1 MNKIC
6 VYTCIT
12 GDYDNLIDIQNI
24 EQGIDY
30 ICYTNNKKIKS
41 KIWKVKDIV
50 DNTLTDAELNRK
62 IKILGTE
69 ELKKY
74 DVTIYID
81 GNFTIVGSIKKLIEE
96 NVDLKKY
103 DFVGFKHSVRNSI
116 NEEMLACLMYNKEN
130 IENISKLYDFY
141 NREKFP
147 DNNGLIEASILIRNF
162 NNDKL
167 NECMKLWFDMYI
179 NYAHRD
185 QLCFQYAAWKTG
197 LKYDLLDMS
206 VWDNEYTKNVEHIV
220 SKQINVDVYFK
231 LDGKF
236 LVDKSKNIS
245 FEVGENQFVGKIIAD
260 FEYNEIVLKFKTEYD
275 LVLKVS
281 EYNFCEKV
289 DYINGIMV
297 DDEIVFNSIPIIF
310 LKGINS
316 VSELEIILKG
326 YISSLKKIYIKA
338 LLKEKNNVDV
348 IKKEKD
354 DLFVVINEKESLINK
369 LRKEKRSMSNALNK
383 EIKDLTENVLNTE
396 KERDDFK
403 LKYETI
409 INSKRW
415 KFANKV
421 INVKRI
427 FRKK

>member
-41 KIWKVKDIV
+41 KTWKVKYVV

-62 IKILGTE
+62 IKILGDK

-74 DVTIYID
+74 DVTVYID

-141 NREKFP
+141 NHEKFP

-185 QLCFQYAAWKTG
+185 QLSFQYAAWKTG

-206 VWDNEYTKNVEHIV
+206 VWDNEYFDSKPHYKVAKVRTRAFSFYENKIIDIKEDEFEVENSKLNLKFENVHKGIQYIIQIESDKNMTFDFIGGGTYYELIFQQCVSIKDKIYSGTKVVVIV
-220 SKQINVDVYFK
+220 SAKRNMKLLQVCLPIYFSDDIYK
-231 LDGKF
+231 LLDEVNNELF
-236 LVDKSKNIS
+236 NSRNII
-245 FEVGENQFVGKIIAD
+245 K
-260 FEYNEIVLKFKTEYD
+260 YNEYLIQKVKDEFNDLENKYKKLNEKYVKIVNTRGWKML
-275 LVLKVS
+275 
-281 EYNFCEKV
+281 EK
-289 DYINGIMV
+289 
-297 DDEIVFNSIPIIF
+297 
-310 LKGINS
+310 LRHA
-316 VSELEIILKG
+316 
-326 YISSLKKIYIKA
+326 LKK
-338 LLKEKNNVDV
+338 D
-348 IKKEKD
+348 
-354 DLFVVINEKESLINK
+354 
-369 LRKEKRSMSNALNK
+369 
-383 EIKDLTENVLNTE
+383 
-396 KERDDFK
+396 
-403 LKYETI
+403 
-409 INSKRW
+409 
-415 KFANKV
+415 
-421 INVKRI
+421 
-427 FRKK
+427 

>member
-41 KIWKVKDIV
+41 KIWKVKHIV

-245 FEVGENQFVGKIIAD
+245 FEVGENQFVGNIIAD
-260 FEYNEIVLKFKTEYD
+260 FEYDEIVLKFNTECD
-275 LVLKVS
+275 LVLYDEKYNEYEVRYVNCIQSQGKVL
-281 EYNFCEKV
+281 
-289 DYINGIMV
+289 
-297 DDEIVFNSIPIIF
+297 FNSKPVVIIKVNNKRDF
-310 LKGINS
+310 IIHLTGYLDKSKNTYLECYRKEIHLNS
-316 VSELEIILKG
+316 EVIKEKENFIKKLTDAQKK
-326 YISSLKKIYIKA
+326 LKKQNNA
-338 LLKEKNNVDV
+338 LIQKNNELADENADLLLEN
-348 IKKEKD
+348 KK
-354 DLFVVINEKESLINK
+354 INK
-369 LRKEKRSMSNALNK
+369 EYS
-383 EIKDLTENVLNTE
+383 DV
-396 KERDDFK
+396 
-403 LKYETI
+403 

-415 KFANKV
+415 KVTSKLFSITN
-421 INVKRI
+421 IFKR
-427 FRKK
+427 K